1 MKTIFTTILLV
12 LAIATFA
19 QQQKSKN
26 AKFTTEISGNCD
38 HCKQRIEK
46 TALSIAGVKSA
57 SWNVESKILTVIIN
71 EQKTDLATVKKAIA
85 KSGHD
90 TDADKTTPAIYTS
103 LPQCCQY
110 ERK

>member
-1 MKTIFTTILLV
+1 MKTIFTTILLA
-12 LAIATFA
+12 LSIGSFA

-46 TALSIAGVKSA
+46 TALSVPGVKSA
-57 SWNVESKILTVIIN
+57 SWNVDSKILTLIIN
-71 EQKTDLATVKKAIA
+71 EQKTDLASIKKAIA

-90 TDADKTTPAIYTS
+90 TDTDKTTPITYNS

>member
-1 MKTIFTTILLV
+1 MKNILLALLLALTV
-12 LAIATFA
+12 LGYA

-26 AKFTTEISGNCD
+26 AKFLTQVSGNCD

-46 TALSIAGVKSA
+46 TALSVVGVKSA
-57 SWNVESKILTVIIN
+57 FWNADSKQLTVIIN

-90 TDADKTTPAIYTS
+90 TDSDKAEIAIYNN